1 MRAGLRPT
9 GRHHTHGLHSP
20 YWWLRCVVG
29 PANDANRAVAA
40 YHRFLVW
47 DIERSPWLTRAL
59 ERILSPLIGK
69 SLVLYFEKPLTAT
82 TSRVETEQPRQVV
95 AA

>member
-1 MRAGLRPT
+1 M
-9 GRHHTHGLHSP
+9 
-20 YWWLRCVVG
+20 VG

-59 ERILSPLIGK
+59 EWILGPLIGK
-69 SLVLYFEKPLTAT
+69 SLVLYFEKPLAAT
-82 TSRVETEQPRQVV
+82 TSRVEAERPREVV